1 MNCGLNKYKCL
12 NNFKKVGRTR
22 QSRMIWKQCKPKFHS
37 GRKTCGNSLKQKSVK
52 RTPAIT

>member
-37 GRKTCGNSLKQKSVK
+37 GRKTCANSLKQKSVK